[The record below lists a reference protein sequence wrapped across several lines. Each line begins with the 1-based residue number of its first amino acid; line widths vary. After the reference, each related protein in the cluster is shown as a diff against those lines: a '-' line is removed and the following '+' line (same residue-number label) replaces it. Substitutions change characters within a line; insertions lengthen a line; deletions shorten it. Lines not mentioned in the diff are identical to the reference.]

1 MNRLSPA
8 ETRQK
13 EGADAHDSG
22 PNRWECS
29 LAAGWR
35 RPVSAL
41 PAVSRE
47 CRVSVNRG
55 EVRVGPEEP
64 APTGPSIAETIVTIR
79 HVEYMIDRED
89 DRNTCVLRE
98 GRDRFFGDLNG
109 HRDKSYGSVSGL
121 GETLNLLFALPR
133 DKFGRDPDC
142 VMATAAGIYGKVKYC
157 PPSLPP
163 CQSDWLP
170 DDRGNRTLVF
180 IW

>member
-13 EGADAHDSG
+13 EGAYAHDSG

-64 APTGPSIAETIVTIR
+64 ARTGPSIAETIVTIR

-121 GETLNLLFALPR
+121 GGTLNLLFALTR
-133 DKFGRDPDC
+133 
-142 VMATAAGIYGKVKYC
+142 
-157 PPSLPP
+157 
-163 CQSDWLP
+163 
-170 DDRGNRTLVF
+170 
-180 IW
+180 

>member
-1 MNRLSPA
+1 
-8 ETRQK
+8 
-13 EGADAHDSG
+13 
-22 PNRWECS
+22 
-29 LAAGWR
+29 
-35 RPVSAL
+35 
-41 PAVSRE
+41 
-47 CRVSVNRG
+47 
-55 EVRVGPEEP
+55 VGPEEP

-121 GETLNLLFALPR
+121 GGTLNLLFALTL

-142 VMATAAGIYGKVKYC
+142 VMATAAGIFGKVKYC
-157 PPSLPP
+157 PPILPP

>member
-1 MNRLSPA
+1 
-8 ETRQK
+8 
-13 EGADAHDSG
+13 
-22 PNRWECS
+22 
-29 LAAGWR
+29 
-35 RPVSAL
+35 
-41 PAVSRE
+41 
-47 CRVSVNRG
+47 
-55 EVRVGPEEP
+55 
-64 APTGPSIAETIVTIR
+64 
-79 HVEYMIDRED
+79 MIDRED

-121 GETLNLLFALPR
+121 GGTLNLLFALTR

-142 VMATAAGIYGKVKYC
+142 VMATAAGIFGKVKYC
-157 PPSLPP
+157 PPILPP

>member
-13 EGADAHDSG
+13 EGAYAHDSG
-22 PNRWECS
+22 PNRWEYS

-55 EVRVGPEEP
+55 EVWFVPQLSLVLKRQEEN
-64 APTGPSIAETIVTIR
+64 AWLAT
-79 HVEYMIDRED
+79 
-89 DRNTCVLRE
+89 
-98 GRDRFFGDLNG
+98 
-109 HRDKSYGSVSGL
+109 HRDKSSGSLSGL
-121 GETLNLLFALPR
+121 GGTLNLLFALTR

-157 PPSLPP
+157 PPILPP